1 MKKLLIALLLFST
14 PCFATMPRTMSVMG
28 GLGAINGEVGYTL
41 GVFSPYAS
49 NDMSLLLQYS
59 QYLTQASNSYS
70 MVTFGGIS
78 RVINIFDFDVYW
90 KSAVFVVLFDQT
102 NIGLNF
108 AGGTEYKTKYWDR
121 VSFFMEFGY
130 SFPMVYHTY
139 AQGVALNLGL
149 KLYL

>member
-1 MKKLLIALLLFST
+1 
-14 PCFATMPRTMSVMG
+14 MPKTTSLMG

-41 GVFSPYAS
+41 GVFSPYTTD
-49 NDMSLLLQYS
+49 DMSLLIQYS
-59 QYLTQASNSYS
+59 QYLTQYSSSYS
-70 MVTFGGIS
+70 MVTFGGIN
-78 RVINIFDFDVYW
+78 RVIDFLGFDVYW
-90 KSAVFVVLFDQT
+90 KSAVFVILFDRT

-108 AGGTEYKTKYWDR
+108 AGGTEYKVKYWDR